1 MRSRNHGILGS
12 ALSDGIDLELTYRP
26 PASSGCWPPDN
37 GTQVP
42 AYGETDAL
50 ALDVAFLLS
59 RN

>member
-1 MRSRNHGILGS
+1 MRSRNHGILGL
-12 ALSDGIDLELTYRP
+12 ALSGGIDLELTYRP
-26 PASSGCWPPDN
+26 LASSSCRQPDN

-42 AYGETDAL
+42 AYGETDNF